1 VFKKKKIKTS
11 FCSRICSLSFLKN
24 KKDIILLMENFSFTN
39 LARKM
44 NEVSLLKYF
53 IMKLDEDEIEKF
65 SNLEKKEGLKIIKIE
80 VGEKKFEKQDFEEK
94 IKIFENNSKID

>member
-1 VFKKKKIKTS
+1 
-11 FCSRICSLSFLKN
+11 
-24 KKDIILLMENFSFTN
+24 MENFSFTN